1 MDRRQTIFYINH
13 DGGAVMR
20 RFKGEAQ

>member
-1 MDRRQTIFYINH
+1 MDRRQMIFYINH
-13 DGGAVMR
+13 DGGAVTR